1 MLALLLS
8 LLSLVAPP
16 TPPTISPADAA
27 QHVGEFVMVQGT
39 VDQVSVTTRNGTFL
53 DFGGRY
59 PNYTFTAVIFASKR
73 WEFANVNVK
82 AYEGKTVRVLGVVQ
96 LYRGKPEII
105 LNEPGQLRA
114 SW

>member
-59 PNYTFTAVIFASKR
+59 PNYTFTAVIFA
-73 WEFANVNVK
+73 
-82 AYEGKTVRVLGVVQ
+82 
-96 LYRGKPEII
+96 YRPGPGRSAA
-105 LNEPGQLRA
+105 LRGSRRLSSTSRGSFGRPSEPTK
-114 SW
+114 